1 MLVEILVCEKWNQ
14 LGVIPLEDLNIL
26 KTNIKINYLKF
37 LKIEKIVKHD
47 VIAFTRMLSESL
59 GDEKRWIHLG
69 LTSSD
74 IVDTSQNYL
83 IKQSNIIVEN
93 LLIKLIHNLKIKSLI
108 YKQQII
114 MGRTHGMFAEPTSL
128 GLKFLSWYEEAQR
141 NLKRFQMA
149 RKNIEVVKLSGS
161 LGNFAHLEIEIEEY
175 IAKKL
180 NLFIDPI
187 TTQITS
193 RDRHIQLFTS
203 LAQISNL
210 LEKIAIEFRHLQRSE
225 INELFENFHKN
236 QKGSSSM
243 PHKKN
248 PIDLEN
254 ISGLGRLIRSNMI
267 LTFENNLLWHERD
280 ISHSSNER
288 IIIPDTYNLIVFII
302 KKMINI
308 INNINVNQKNILKN
322 INSNNNIFYSQI
334 ILTEIIK
341 NTKYSREEIYD
352 LIQKC
357 ALEAQQKNKNFKK
370 ILIKNNIKKYIKIH
384 KMNNLFNLNYFLRNI
399 DKIYKRVFK

>member
-93 LLIKLIHNLKIKSLI
+93 LLIKLINNLKIKSLI